1 MPYVEIP
8 NAVRIEDILQAKAS
22 LSPQRHQRVHFQA
35 RRRKF
40 VKDFLDG
47 KPIKGQ
53 EVGSDAYIRRS
64 PKSFVRTK
72 ALQPDSFI
80 PQLTGDAVVPILPA
94 SFRNMSLSSG
104 DLLISKDSNV
114 GATAILDQ
122 DYPDH
127 MLSGGLLKLP
137 VKENTPYIFAFMKH
151 ELFHH
156 QLTHMVPKGATIRHA
171 KELFLDCEVPL
182 PEPGDEEDV
191 FSYIDSLVQMVIRR
205 ERQIRENEATIY
217 RLITAELTNNQGP
230 DRFLYSNPHIGDIA
244 EVGRLDAKSYDI
256 DYRRKQFKID
266 NYKDGSGTV
275 EDWGFKLDRGQN
287 LQVSAIGKSI
297 YTSEPRANYYTLVRP
312 TNFSDYGTVT
322 RLEYLGNPLD
332 LACITEGDIIFS
344 AEGSIGKCVMFVNS
358 SERMITNIHG
368 IVLSKENYNTEES
381 AFVSCFLRYLRHIG
395 VLDHVS
401 VGGQGGSL
409 AQKYWS
415 EIRIPFFPS
424 EVRNRIARIY
434 YRAESGPVAPESLL
448 DEWLKQ
454 DSERVAETDTL
465 HLQTQIKELQTKI
478 AETIDS
484 IAKGEPPSTDLTFI
498 YGY

>member
-8 NAVRIEDILQAKAS
+8 NAVRIENILQAKAS

-64 PKSFVRTK
+64 PKCFVRTK
-72 ALQPDSFI
+72 ALQLDSFI

-137 VKENTPYIFAFMKH
+137 VKGNTPYLFAFMKH

-171 KELFLDCEVPL
+171 KELYLDCEVPL
-182 PEPGDEEDV
+182 PEPGDEGDV

-230 DRFLYSNPHIGDIA
+230 DQFSFSNPHIGDISNA
-244 EVGRLDAKSYDI
+244 GRLDARFYSM
-256 DYRRKQFKID
+256 DYKRKQFEIA
-266 NYKDGSGTV
+266 NYKNGSGTV
-275 EDWGFKLDRGQN
+275 ADWGFKLGRGQN

-297 YTSEPRANYYTLVRP
+297 YSNKPKANYYTLVRP
-312 TNFSDYGTVT
+312 TNFSDYGTVA
-322 RLEYLGNPLD
+322 RLEYFGNPLN
-332 LACITEGDIIFS
+332 LACISEGDIIFS
-344 AEGSIGKCVMFVNS
+344 AEGSVGKCVMFVNS
-358 SERMITNIHG
+358 SERLITNIHG
-368 IVLSKENYNTEES
+368 IVLSKENCNIEES

-409 AQKYWS
+409 AKKYWS
-415 EIRIPFFPS
+415 EIRIPFFSS
-424 EVRNRIARIY
+424 EVRSRIAKIY
-434 YRAESGPVAPESLL
+434 YRAENEIVMPEPSLN
-448 DEWLKQ
+448 EWLEQ
-454 DSERVAETDTL
+454 DSERVMKTDTL
-465 HLQTQIKELQTKI
+465 HLQTQIKELQAKI
-478 AETIDS
+478 TETIDS
-484 IAKGEPPSTDLTFI
+484 IAKGEPPSTDLTFVS
-498 YGY
+498 GY